1 MKYSRCLIM
10 AALLSLAACADPQ
23 IIYKPVPVNVPV
35 AVPCKVTPIA
45 KPHFMTADIT
55 KNSDYEEKTRALV
68 VTEKTRQAYEIML
81 EAAVKS
87 CQ

>member
-1 MKYSRCLIM
+1 MRYLKLF
-10 AALLSLAACADPQ
+10 ALLALAGCADPQ

-35 AVPCKVTPIA
+35 AVPCKVAAIA
-45 KPHFMTADIT
+45 KPHFMTSDIT
-55 KNSDYEEKTRALV
+55 KDSGYEEKTRALV